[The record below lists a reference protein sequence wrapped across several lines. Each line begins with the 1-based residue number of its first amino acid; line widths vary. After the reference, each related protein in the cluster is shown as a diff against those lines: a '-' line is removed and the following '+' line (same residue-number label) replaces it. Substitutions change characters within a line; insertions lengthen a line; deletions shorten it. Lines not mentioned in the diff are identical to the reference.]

1 MKIAGWIVLV
11 LGILSLVGSLVGGT
25 SVVGP
30 LFWTGLGAYLVHRG
44 KTKER
49 EQKEKEDRNRKG
61 GQEDGRGQA

>member
-11 LGILSLVGSLVGGT
+11 LGILSVVGRLVGGT
-25 SVVGP
+25 SVVGC
-30 LFWTGLGAYLVHRG
+30 LLWTGLGAYLVQRG

-49 EQKEKEDRNRKG
+49 EQKEKEDWNRKG